1 MDNLWPEDINS
12 NLYNQIKD
20 RVEYMCDR
28 IDADGSGEIDF
39 SEWLIAAI
47 DKKNIMTEENLK
59 CIFSMFDKDGG
70 GSITLDELETV
81 ILAG

>member
-1 MDNLWPEDINS
+1 
-12 NLYNQIKD
+12 
-20 RVEYMCDR
+20 MCDR

-47 DKKNIMTEENLK
+47 DKKSIMTEENLK